1 MKLLK
6 YILFA
11 ILGIFVFSVFVTCL
25 YEGGFVTG
33 IQIFVGMALSCFAGL
48 GWFVLGII
56 GVYKN
61 MIRGENDGD
70 RQKKQ

>member
-33 IQIFVGMALSCFAGL
+33 IQTFV
-48 GWFVLGII
+48 
-56 GVYKN
+56 
-61 MIRGENDGD
+61 
-70 RQKKQ
+70 